1 MSATA
6 TLTNCYVP
14 LSSSANVPS
23 SSSNDFDPNNRL
35 ISDYCNSNT
44 LSHLNNKDNIDQQQ
58 QQQKSNTRGSRTLR
72 QIRLDKSILSQSK
85 GSALV
90 EWGQTKILVSVRGPR
105 PINCSSLNAVNNG
118 GGLVCE
124 VRYMP
129 HIGIRME
136 TLAQHSLSQDFSSKT
151 SGGARIPRDTLGSA
165 HDISLLSSGGSLCA
179 PAAFLDETYLSHR
192 LYEAL
197 SPAVILDDGLGNK
210 MCIEVFVEVLQ
221 SDGGVFNAAVIGSS
235 LALADAG
242 IAMRDVVCAASAA
255 VIKIEQDDT
264 DNNTN
269 SRNDDDDAKKKKKKR
284 SNNALYHAICDPTED
299 EILQASGVVTI
310 ALMPNLREVTVWD
323 QFGKMPLDAS
333 TEAMELARDGCVT
346 MHKFVKNC
354 LMKEST

>member
-1 MSATA
+1 M
-6 TLTNCYVP
+6 
-14 LSSSANVPS
+14 
-23 SSSNDFDPNNRL
+23 
-35 ISDYCNSNT
+35 
-44 LSHLNNKDNIDQQQ
+44 
-58 QQQKSNTRGSRTLR
+58 
-72 QIRLDKSILSQSK
+72 
-85 GSALV
+85 
-90 EWGQTKILVSVRGPR
+90 
-105 PINCSSLNAVNNG
+105 
-118 GGLVCE
+118 
-124 VRYMP
+124 
-129 HIGIRME
+129 
-136 TLAQHSLSQDFSSKT
+136 
-151 SGGARIPRDTLGSA
+151 
-165 HDISLLSSGGSLCA
+165 
-179 PAAFLDETYLSHR
+179 
-192 LYEAL
+192 
-197 SPAVILDDGLGNK
+197 
-210 MCIEVFVEVLQ
+210 EVLQ

-269 SRNDDDDAKKKKKKR
+269 AKNDDDAKKKKKKR
-284 SNNALYHAICDPTED
+284 SNNDLYHAIADPTED